1 MNAPPRKSPPTIL
14 WWIIWAAISA
24 AVVVLYLV
32 LQPPAPKMDVSGV
45 QFLPIM
51 PFLASAVV
59 RWLIL
64 PKLADGARAFP
75 IFIVGLALA
84 EGCTIL
90 GVVLVPA
97 FKQAYLALGLV
108 GVAQYIP
115 LLTSKYKNA

>member
-1 MNAPPRKSPPTIL
+1 MNAPPRKGPPTIL

-24 AVVVLYLV
+24 AIVVLYLV
-32 LQPPAPKMDVSGV
+32 LQPPAPKVEVSAV

-51 PFLASAVV
+51 PFLGSAVV
-59 RWLIL
+59 RWLVL
-64 PKLADGARAFP
+64 PKFADGARAFP

-90 GVVLVPA
+90 GIFLVPT

-108 GVAQYIP
+108 GVDQYMP
-115 LLTSKYKNA
+115 LFASKYKNA